1 MLRRLFLHFSVYS
14 LGNLLVAMASLISF
28 PIFTRIFSTSDYGV
42 LSLVSATLLLLTGV
56 GKAGSQHSIV
66 RFYSEVK
73 AGKRS
78 FDTRTYYSTVLT
90 GMVLTGAVTTVLW
103 ALVSQI
109 LPTSLFG
116 EPRLHILFLLTAPLI
131 LVRVVESGLSNILRA
146 QEKSLTLVIFAVVK
160 KYGSIALIIVT
171 VLFWLRSPI
180 GFFAATLASETI
192 LVAVYAYAVWGALG
206 PTPRLFER
214 PFFREM
220 LAFGLPML
228 GYEIAGIVLS
238 LGDRYVIE
246 ALMGSSAVGV
256 YSATYNLCD
265 YVQSTLIVSVASA
278 IQPIYNRLW
287 EEQGRQ
293 ATEAFLGRALHYYV
307 VLSAPII
314 AGLTAVG
321 PELLPL
327 LASSKYKEG
336 STIIPYVMAGMVMDG
351 AMVIFTAGL
360 YIHKRTRVVWGLI
373 SLCAVV
379 NLLLNVVL
387 IPRMGLTGAA
397 LATLLAYGLLLL
409 LGSFA
414 SRGYLEIPIP
424 FSSLVKGGVAAGLMY
439 LAVRSLSLSLRP
451 GFLALG
457 IQIAFGA
464 LVYGVLIVAIDRKS
478 REGLVSLLGT
488 LRARL
493 RPASA

>member
-1 MLRRLFLHFSVYS
+1 MLRRLFVHFSVYS
-14 LGNLLVAMASLISF
+14 LGNLLVAMASLVSF
-28 PIFTRIFSTSDYGV
+28 PIFTRVFSTADYGV
-42 LSLVSATLLLLTGV
+42 LSLVSTTLLLLTGV

-73 AGKRS
+73 AGKRP
-78 FDTRTYYSTVLT
+78 FDTKTYYSTVIT
-90 GMVLTGAVTTVLW
+90 GMLLTGATTTVVW
-103 ALVSQI
+103 AVVSQFI
-109 LPTSLFG
+109 PQSVLF
-116 EPRLHILFLLTAPLI
+116 EPRLHLLFLITAPLI
-131 LVRVVESGLSNILRA
+131 LVRVFETALSNILRA
-146 QEKSLTLVIFAVVK
+146 QERSTTLMLFAVGK
-160 KYGSIALIIVT
+160 KYGSIALIIAT
-171 VLFWLRSPI
+171 VLLWLRSPT
-180 GFFAATLASETI
+180 GFFLATLVSEAVG
-192 LVAVYAYAVWGALG
+192 VAIYAYAVWGTLG
-206 PTPRLFER
+206 ATPRLFRR
-214 PFFREM
+214 PFFEEM

-287 EEQGRQ
+287 EEEGRP
-293 ATEAFLGRALHYYV
+293 ATEAFLSRSLHYYV
-307 VLSAPII
+307 ILTAPII
-314 AGLTAVG
+314 AGLSAVG

-327 LASSKYKEG
+327 LASAKYKEG
-336 STIIPYVMAGMVMDG
+336 SAIIPWVMAGMVMDG
-351 AMVIFTAGL
+351 ATVIFTAGL

-379 NLLLNVVL
+379 NILVNIAL
-387 IPRMGLTGAA
+387 IPSLGLTGAA

-414 SRGYLEIPIP
+414 SRSHLRIPIP
-424 FSSLVKGGVAAGLMY
+424 YASLAKGGTAAGLMY
-439 LAVRSLSLSLRP
+439 LAVRSLHLRP

-457 IQIAFGA
+457 AQIAFGVV
-464 LVYGVLIVAIDRKS
+464 VYGVLIVLIDKKS
-478 REGLVSLLGT
+478 RDGALAVLRT
-488 LRARL
+488 LKARL
-493 RPASA
+493 RPAAA